1 MDYVFWASV
10 LGEELA
16 TILVSYDIGCQ
27 WKINLDKRFP
37 AMPSLLKSDSVSGE
51 PRPTIR
57 VGLPVWHGAVHEE
70 SCTMANS
77 LRYKTGAG
85 MTDGEGVERVWS
97 GLNPIATS
105 TKEMHA
111 DGRHE
116 NLEDSIDNHNFQK
129 NLTLGR

>member
-1 MDYVFWASV
+1 
-10 LGEELA
+10 
-16 TILVSYDIGCQ
+16 
-27 WKINLDKRFP
+27 
-37 AMPSLLKSDSVSGE
+37 
-51 PRPTIR
+51 
-57 VGLPVWHGAVHEE
+57 
-70 SCTMANS
+70 MANS